1 MTNLAP
7 ILQEYFTS
15 YLNGQRAASPATIS
29 TYRDTWRLL
38 LVFLAAQTGK
48 PAHALELADID
59 EGRVTD
65 FLDHLEQNRHNSIA
79 TRNLRLSGIKSVMA
93 FQAPRSPEH
102 LDTISRIHAIPVKKR
117 ERAEVAY
124 LDTDQLQALLDAI
137 QTDTWTGR
145 RDKTMFALTAQT
157 GLRMSELV
165 SLRVTSLHLSPTAAH
180 LTCTGK
186 GRKQRTTPL
195 TSAITAAVKTYLDE
209 RAQRPGKALFPNP
222 HGEPL
227 SPDAVRERLQIHATA
242 AAVTRPELARMR
254 ITAHTL
260 RHTAA
265 MAFLAAGIDAAVI
278 ALWLGHESIATTNVY
293 LHADMAIK
301 QRALDRTR
309 QPDTPS
315 GTYTPEDSLLSWL
328 RAL

>member
-1 MTNLAP
+1 MTSLAS

-38 LVFLAAQTGK
+38 LPFLTSCTGK
-48 PAHALELADID
+48 QAHALDLTDID
-59 EGRVTD
+59 EHRVTA
-65 FLDHLEQNRHNSIA
+65 FLDHLEHDRHNGIP

-93 FQAPRSPEH
+93 FQAPRSPDY

-117 ERAEVAY
+117 DRSEVGY
-124 LDTDQLQALLDAI
+124 LDTNQLQALLDAI

-157 GLRMSELV
+157 GLRMSELI
-165 SLRVTSLHLSPTAAH
+165 SLRMDSLHLAPAAAH
-180 LTCTGK
+180 LTCIGK

-195 TSAITAAVKTYLDE
+195 TSGTVTALNAYLAE
-209 RAQRPGKALFPNP
+209 RASRPGDALFPNP
-222 HGEPL
+222 HGAAL
-227 SPDAVRERLQIHATA
+227 SPDAIRRRLQVHVIEATRS
-242 AAVTRPELARMR
+242 RPELARMR

-278 ALWLGHESIATTNVY
+278 ALWLGHESIATTNIY
-293 LHADMAIK
+293 LHADITIK

-309 QPDTPS
+309 QPDSPS
-315 GTYTPEDSLLSWL
+315 GPYEPEDKLLAWLKSL
-328 RAL
+328 